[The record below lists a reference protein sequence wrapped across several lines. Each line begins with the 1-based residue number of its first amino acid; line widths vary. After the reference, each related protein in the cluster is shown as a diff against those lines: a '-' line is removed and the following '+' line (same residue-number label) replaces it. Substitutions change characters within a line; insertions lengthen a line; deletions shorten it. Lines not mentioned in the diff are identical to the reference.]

1 MASFDTF
8 TNEEH
13 EHEHHHHHHSPT
25 DQPFDD
31 DAYMAFDS
39 TLPSQPYDS
48 STPFSP
54 SHDISSPDHQPQPPP
69 SFFEDNVIS
78 DIHSPGN
85 TTNPNLSDAYDF
97 GVSNPNPDYVSPFH
111 SADADADHDNAAAPA
126 VGGGA
131 FDDGGLFAS
140 DGPVLPDPS
149 EMREEGNARREW
161 RRQNAIDLED
171 KEKKEKEMRN
181 QIINEAEEY
190 KASFYEKRRVN
201 CETNKAH
208 NREREKLY
216 HANQERF
223 HKEADKHYWKAIA
236 EIIPREVPNIEKR
249 RGKKDP
255 DKKPSI
261 LVVQGPKPGK
271 PTDLARLRQI
281 LLKLK
286 QTPPPHM
293 MPPPPK
299 PAKDEK
305 DGKDGKD
312 GEGGKDGK
320 DSKDG
325 KDTKEGTENK
335 GGKEASEGT
344 ETKDSKEEG
353 KEVDEKKASSP
364 ATVLTPT
371 SPAINMDA
379 NGTPDQPIIEVEAPP
394 PPVADAEQAVLL
406 VSPSAE

>member
-1 MASFDTF
+1 MYTLIFF
-8 TNEEH
+8 TLHPIN
-13 EHEHHHHHHSPT
+13 
-25 DQPFDD
+25 
-31 DAYMAFDS
+31 AFLLCIV
-39 TLPSQPYDS
+39 TY
-48 STPFSP
+48 FS
-54 SHDISSPDHQPQPPP
+54 
-69 SFFEDNVIS
+69 
-78 DIHSPGN
+78 
-85 TTNPNLSDAYDF
+85 NLF
-97 GVSNPNPDYVSPFH
+97 
-111 SADADADHDNAAAPA
+111 
-126 VGGGA
+126 
-131 FDDGGLFAS
+131 
-140 DGPVLPDPS
+140 
-149 EMREEGNARREW
+149 
-161 RRQNAIDLED
+161 Q
-171 KEKKEKEMRN
+171 
-181 QIINEAEEY
+181 
-190 KASFYEKRRVN
+190 
-201 CETNKAH
+201 
-208 NREREKLY
+208 LY